1 MKPSLSIKNSDNVT
15 TILNVT
21 VSEMQ
26 GAQEDEV
33 IKLKRNMLF
42 KNKKKYLKLKGSM
55 VSE

>member
-15 TILNVT
+15 TILNIT